1 MDNNIT
7 TEEVRY
13 YLSTCTW
20 TWTLEIAH
28 LHAHMA
34 SLLLGAAA
42 AAALIPCAPP
52 PTWRTAFRPAVS
64 LCCAPALDSAA
75 TVRVATLRFRHPSM
89 CAEDGSFD
97 STIRG
102 VLAEAES
109 CGSME
114 AAIDA
119 WLDRLDDSFI
129 PMLGARIEAAAA
141 SDPAELERL
150 DAPSLAQL
158 TEAMTVLQMRSQER
172 FEQSRDQLQTLLGA
186 GEINKM
192 DAQLSGMVKRGE
204 IDAGFFYVLLR
215 NLEDA
220 QRDGDEGGVRL
231 ISHIHTRLQEL
242 LEGQADPAL
251 ALLHKLTRLDAPSIR
266 GNVLRH
272 NLVPQRTVK
281 LPDGSEMPLK
291 SPAPAMVDPMEFASA
306 IEGAIDKV
314 IALPLDRDAIEST
327 AEEIR
332 TVAKEA
338 RAVVA
343 DAYDSEMLEAFSDAL
358 TPAFSRALPNR

>member
-1 MDNNIT
+1 VAA
-7 TEEVRY
+7 VRVQQRTPGTM
-13 YLSTCTW
+13 S
-20 TWTLEIAH
+20 
-28 LHAHMA
+28 
-34 SLLLGAAA
+34 SLLLAVAA
-42 AAALIPCAPP
+42 AAALMPYAPP
-52 PTWRTAFRPAVS
+52 PTWRGAPRFALR
-64 LCCAPALDSAA
+64 LDCAPAAA
-75 TVRVATLRFRHPSM
+75 VRAASLLRRPTM
-89 CAEDGSFD
+89 CAEDSFD

-102 VLAEAES
+102 LLAEAES
-109 CGSME
+109 RGSMD
-114 AAIDA
+114 AAVDA
-119 WLDRLDDSFI
+119 WLDRLDDTFL
-129 PMLGARIEAAAA
+129 PMLGARIEAAAK

-158 TEAMTVLQMRSQER
+158 TEAMKVLQERTQKR
-172 FEQSRDQLQTLLGA
+172 FERSRDQLQTLLGA

-220 QRDGDEGGVRL
+220 QRSGDEGGARL

-251 ALLHKLTRLDAPSIR
+251 ALLHKLTRLDTPSIR
-266 GNVLRH
+266 DNLLRH

-281 LPDGSEMPLK
+281 LPDGSEMPLD
-291 SPAPAMVDPMEFASA
+291 SPAPAMVDPMDFAA
-306 IEGAIDKV
+306 AVEGALDKV

-338 RAVVA
+338 RVVVA
-343 DAYDSEMLEAFSDAL
+343 DAYDSEILDAFSEAL
-358 TPAFSRALPNR
+358 TPAFMRALPRR